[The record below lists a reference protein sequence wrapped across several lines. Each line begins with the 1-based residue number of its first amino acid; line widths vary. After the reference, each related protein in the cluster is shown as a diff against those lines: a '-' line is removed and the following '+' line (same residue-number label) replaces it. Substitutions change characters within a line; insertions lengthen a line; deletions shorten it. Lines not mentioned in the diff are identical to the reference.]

1 MKKRLVMAVL
11 AMSMTLGACG
21 TTGKQPAAP
30 EVPVNTTEPTQAET
44 PTGAPAS
51 EAPAPV
57 KVEEPLPEVSSN
69 AQNLTEGLGTIQAPD
84 AGINAE
90 QTEALSKASLQL
102 FAEAVKREGE
112 HPNVLLS
119 PTSIQIAFGM
129 TENGAKGGTLA
140 QMEQVIGGGI
150 AIDEMNPLL
159 YNLSDR
165 LRSSQEVEWNV
176 ANSIWFKNDGHWRVK
191 DDFAQ
196 KALSWYGAD
205 IWEAPFDDSTIT
217 DINSW
222 VAKETKGMIPGIID
236 QIPENARM
244 YLVNAMAFEGE
255 WMYEYTDNEIFEDC
269 EFSNA
274 DGSTSN
280 VTMLWSNEDSYFTL
294 GDGTGFVRAYKG
306 GEYSFMG
313 LLPAEGTD
321 LDAYIASLAAE
332 DVDLAAAIKNSE
344 YGNVIV
350 EIPEFTDDYDTEMS
364 EMLKGMGMDLP
375 FDRAA
380 ADFTDMMEPV
390 DVDGNQIWIGRVL
403 HKTHIEV
410 DRVGTRAAAVTAIEM
425 EAEDSCE
432 EYEEPVTI
440 VLDRPFIYGIIDNET
455 GLPVFLGCV
464 NTL

>member
-1 MKKRLVMAVL
+1 MKKRVVMAL
-11 AMSMTLGACG
+11 MALSMTMGAC
-21 TTGKQPAAP
+21 TKQEA
-30 EVPVNTTEPTQAET
+30 PTQAPTQTQTQAQTQTET
-44 PTGAPAS
+44 PTAT
-51 EAPAPV
+51 PV
-57 KVEEPLPEVSSN
+57 SGEEPTSFVSSGN
-69 AQNLTEGLGTIQAPD
+69 AQNLTEQIGTISAPD

-140 QMEQVIGGGI
+140 QMEKVIGGGI
-150 AIDEMNPLL
+150 VIDEMNPLL
-159 YNLSDR
+159 YSLSDR
-165 LRSSQEVEWNV
+165 LRSSQEAEWNV

-205 IWEAPFDDSTIT
+205 IWEAPFDDSTVT
-217 DINSW
+217 DINNW

-236 QIPENARM
+236 QIPEDARM

-255 WMYEYTDNEIFEDC
+255 WMNEYTDNEIFENC
-269 EFSNA
+269 QFTNA

-280 VTMLWSNEDSYFTL
+280 VTMLWSNEDSFFTL
-294 GDGTGFVRAYKG
+294 GDGTGFVRDYKG

-321 LDAYIASLAAE
+321 LDEYIASLATE
-332 DVDLAAAIKNSE
+332 DANLAAAIKNSE

-350 EIPEFTDDYDTEMS
+350 EIPEFTDDYDIEMS
-364 EMLKGMGMDLP
+364 EMLKDMGMDLP
-375 FDRAA
+375 FDMAA

-390 DVDGNQIWIGRVL
+390 DGDGNQIWLGRVL

-410 DRVGTRAAAVTAIEM
+410 DRVGTRAAAVTAIEV

-432 EYEEPVTI
+432 EYEEPVMI
-440 VLDRPFIYGIIDNET
+440 ILDRPFIYGIIDNET

-464 NTL
+464 NSL